1 MIQFIRINR
10 LCGIAYML
18 IDQND
23 FTDGSWPLKK
33 ISWYLFLLAKS
44 CPSMIPIC
52 LNLLMSFLFGW
63 IFSYFNVKS
72 ITLKNSGEVFCFS
85 KVKSSIKSI
94 FGAALEVGWP
104 KNADNGMTLQESL
117 YTNYYIC
124 SMLSLTYAFSYT
136 SNITY
141 YIFNFIKK

>member
-1 MIQFIRINR
+1 M
-10 LCGIAYML
+10 
-18 IDQND
+18 DE
-23 FTDGSWPLKK
+23 
-33 ISWYLFLLAKS
+33 
-44 CPSMIPIC
+44 
-52 LNLLMSFLFGW
+52 
-63 IFSYFNVKS
+63 YFHMKS
-72 ITLKNSGEVFCFS
+72 ITLKNSGEVLYFS
-85 KVKSSIKSI
+85 EIKSLIKSI

-141 YIFNFIKK
+141 YIFNLIKK